1 MQHFEGCYSPEGYQ
15 QFLAY
20 FLATRSIEFTLKM
33 HKKWLENLSD
43 AQ

>member
-15 QFLAY
+15 QFPAY
-20 FLATRSIEFTLKM
+20 FLASIVFTLKM